1 MSQTLGKNMQSQ
13 ASRRKVLAKMTI
25 CLVCLA
31 SISATGLAQSAWPM
45 QPLKLVVGF
54 PAGSS
59 PDLTARTLAEP
70 LAQALGQPVVV
81 ENKPGASGNIGAAAV
96 AQARDGHTVGLMI
109 NGNLTTA
116 KLLNPATPYDPHQDL
131 APVSLIATAPLVL
144 AAASTLPPQGAALL
158 KAGQQAGSGWS
169 YGSPGIGT
177 VAHLGMELL
186 KARAGW
192 AAVHVPYQGNP
203 QVINGLLAGQI
214 QVALLP
220 PGLVMAQAKAGKLHA
235 IGLTSTGRSTV
246 VPDVPSLA
254 EVGLSGFQLE
264 IWNAVAA
271 PKSMPEAHIHKL
283 ATALSEIVRRPEMRQ
298 KLLNQGWQVAGTAP
312 EGLALR
318 IKTDTRHMTDIIKQ
332 QHIKSK

>member
-1 MSQTLGKNMQSQ
+1 MKKTSCGQV
-13 ASRRKVLAKMTI
+13 SRRAALWQSLA
-25 CLVCLA
+25 LA
-31 SISATGLAQSAWPM
+31 GCVAALSGAVMAQPAAWPV
-45 QPLKLVVGF
+45 QTLKLVVGF

-70 LAQALGQPVVV
+70 LSQALGQPVIV
-81 ENKPGASGNIGAAAV
+81 ENKPGAGGNIGAAAV
-96 AQARDGHTVGLMI
+96 AQARDGHTLGLMI

-144 AAASTLPPQGAALL
+144 TAAQPLPAQGTALFS
-158 KAGQQAGSGWS
+158 AGQQAGAAWS

-186 KARAGW
+186 KTRTGW
-192 AAVHVPYQGNP
+192 AAVHVPYPGNP

-235 IGLTSTGRSTV
+235 VGLTSAGRSAL
-246 VPDVPSLA
+246 VPEVPSLA
-254 EVGLSGFQLE
+254 EAGLSGFQLE

-271 PKSMPEAHIHKL
+271 PKTMPDAHIQKV
-283 ATALSEIVRRPEMRQ
+283 ANALTDIVRRPEMRQ

-318 IKTDTRHMTDIIKQ
+318 IKADTAHMSHIIQKQ
-332 QHIKSK
+332 QLKAQ